1 MENYIDNKLKKE
13 KSPKKINEENKNN
26 IKNEI
31 LTNEKIEKFTFKGKT
46 LEKNEENFKKNKIDN
61 NNYNNQYKNQNV
73 LSKNNNKN

>member
-46 LEKNEENFKKNKIDN
+46 LEKMKKILKKIKLIIIIITIN
-61 NNYNNQYKNQNV
+61 IKI
-73 LSKNNNKN
+73 KMF